1 MSGRMGMEMNMQGGN
16 NRDDGTFM
24 TGINV
29 DHQQQQ
35 QHPPSMSNEELMYV
49 EEWGVVVSYTLNY
62 DCTFMCMYPHSAA
75 LHPSVRVTFHL
86 ALWLSQ
92 SWA

>member
-49 EEWGVVVSYTLNY
+49 EE
-62 DCTFMCMYPHSAA
+62 
-75 LHPSVRVTFHL
+75 
-86 ALWLSQ
+86 
-92 SWA
+92 